1 MDLLI
6 FRSID
11 LSIHPSIYL
20 FIFVPIYLSTYPP
33 IYLSI
38 HPSVC
43 PSIHLTILPI
53 YLSQSLFSRQIATW
67 PVWRIRKDKYESLR
81 DRSHHRSKGP
91 GTWTH
96 RCLFR
101 AVRKRLTRRLQDQ
114 TTSVRQR
121 DTAFTILLLRRNHR
135 GKAPC
140 DIVRRIGCFKL
151 RKLLAVRKN
160 TPEARLLGNEPVRKD
175 TVGLTYGRCLP
186 PAHASTSAL
195 RPEKKPQRQSTLQH
209 RPY

>member
-1 MDLLI
+1 MQPSIDLLI
-6 FRSID
+6 F
-11 LSIHPSIYL
+11 
-20 FIFVPIYLSTYPP
+20 VPIDLSTYPP
-33 IYLSI
+33 TTYPSIRPSI
-38 HPSVC
+38 HPSD
-43 PSIHLTILPI
+43 HLT
-53 YLSQSLFSRQIATW
+53 YLFVPKPFSRQIATW